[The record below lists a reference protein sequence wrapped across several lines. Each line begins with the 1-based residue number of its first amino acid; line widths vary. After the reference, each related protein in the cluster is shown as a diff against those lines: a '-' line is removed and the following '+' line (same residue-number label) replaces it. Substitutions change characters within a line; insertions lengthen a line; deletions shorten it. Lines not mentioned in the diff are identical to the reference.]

1 MATSE
6 QDLMTARLFFKAA
19 FPVMKVPLNDD
30 PKLKRMFANE
40 RANVQF
46 SANNGSEKIGCY
58 LTFDNGEFK
67 ATEGI
72 CENPEITLHFPSVHK
87 MNVML
92 TGGTVLPKI
101 KGGLKNFRLLL
112 KVLQLLMSLKL
123 MMPNARPKDPHKQYL
138 KVKMSLYMI
147 TTALSAFNKLG
158 DERMKEWT
166 SKQPDRIYQF
176 TVEPYNEENGIA
188 AYLRVKAGKSK
199 AGRGIYKR
207 RRPFVHFRFNNVDG
221 AMKVLLKDYEF
232 VQAVEKKCVSIDGS
246 PEYAAALNDFMAVL
260 QEKMT

>member
-1 MATSE
+1 MATE
-6 QDLMTARLFFKAA
+6 QDIMTARLFFKAA
-19 FPVMKVPLNDD
+19 FPVMKAPLNDD
-30 PKLKRMFANE
+30 PKMKKLFSNE
-40 RANVQF
+40 KAKVQF

-58 LTFDNGEFK
+58 LTFDNGNFT

-72 CENPEITLHFPSVHK
+72 CENPEITLHFSSVEK

-101 KGGLKNFRLLL
+101 RGGLRNFRLLL
-112 KVLQLLMSLKL
+112 KVLQLLMTLKL
-123 MMPNARPKDPHKQYL
+123 MMPNARPKDPQKQYL

-158 DERMKEWT
+158 DSRMKEWT
-166 SKQPDRIYQF
+166 GKQPDRIYQF
-176 TVEPYNEENGIA
+176 TVEPYDEEKGIA
-188 AYLRVKAGKSK
+188 AYLRVKAGRTK

-207 RRPFVHFRFNNVDG
+207 RRPFVHFRFNKVDG

-246 PEYAAALNDFMAVL
+246 PEYAAQLNDFMAVL
-260 QEKMT
+260 QGMMT